1 MANTFKVKT
10 KAGIGTSITTV
21 YTVPSSTTTIVLGL
35 IVGNVTGSAV
45 NATVHVESDTS
56 DTETN
61 GNVELVTNA
70 PIPAGGSLET
80 LGGGKL
86 YYKRLTYYRTSDT
99 ASSLDVA
106 LSIMEIHKMA
116 ATIPTNGIVLNS
128 GSNVADGDYTGQWSR
143 YKFWLLQI
151 TSAKLLM
158 TMKKAHDIV
167 VKPNEMLYFETDY
180 NLYKLWRQF
189 RYF

>member
-21 YTVPSSTTTIVLGL
+21 YTVPSATTTVVLGL
-35 IVGNVTGSAV
+35 IVGNVTGSVV

-70 PIPAGGSLET
+70 PIPGGGSLET

-86 YYKRLTYYRTSDT
+86 VLQTTDVLRVTSDT

-106 LSIMEIHKMA
+106 LSIMEI
-116 ATIPTNGIVLNS
+116 T
-128 GSNVADGDYTGQWSR
+128 
-143 YKFWLLQI
+143 
-151 TSAKLLM
+151 
-158 TMKKAHDIV
+158 
-167 VKPNEMLYFETDY
+167 
-180 NLYKLWRQF
+180 
-189 RYF
+189 

>member
-45 NATVHVESDTS
+45 NTS

-86 YYKRLTYYRTSDT
+86 VLQTTDILRVTSDT

-106 LSIMEIHKMA
+106 LSIMEI
-116 ATIPTNGIVLNS
+116 T
-128 GSNVADGDYTGQWSR
+128 
-143 YKFWLLQI
+143 
-151 TSAKLLM
+151 
-158 TMKKAHDIV
+158 
-167 VKPNEMLYFETDY
+167 
-180 NLYKLWRQF
+180 
-189 RYF
+189 